1 MLTKT
6 IPGYELGRQA
16 PLGKRH
22 PPLHEG
28 GSEHPIIYIFRHYL
42 LQIQNCSALA
52 PFMTTRSIF
61 SEYIYNL
68 SQFSP
73 LLQLFPSLDKVQ
85 GLGEV
90 LHRGL
95 GVLVVQGADG
105 VLAQLLCP
113 GHLVIGQGS

>member
-1 MLTKT
+1 MLNDNVVISSLWKLKS
-6 IPGYELGRQA
+6 GFDE
-16 PLGKRH
+16 
-22 PPLHEG
+22 
-28 GSEHPIIYIFRHYL
+28 
-42 LQIQNCSALA
+42 NCVTLKD
-52 PFMTTRSIF
+52 
-61 SEYIYNL
+61 NL
-68 SQFSP
+68 SQFSL